1 MQYEQT
7 FNAIDNILRNEAGCS
22 TELDYIEQTSWLLF
36 LKYLDDLEQEQTM
49 NALLSGK
56 TYKPIITGYMRW
68 SQWAAPKKADG
79 SPDTVN
85 AMTGPDLTQFV
96 DGKLFPTLREFQKT
110 ASSAKTLEYKIGEIF
125 AELRNKIT
133 SGYNLREVINLID
146 QLHFQT
152 AEDKH
157 EMTLL
162 YESKIA
168 KMGNAGRNG
177 GEYYTPRP
185 LIRTIVRVVDPQIGE
200 TVYDPACG
208 SAGFLCEAFT
218 YMNQKVKS
226 TADNKTL
233 QEDTFFGKEKKPLP
247 YIIATMNMIFHG
259 VAAPNIIRGNTLAEN
274 LSQIQEKD
282 RKNVILANPPFGASE
297 RAEVRQNFD
306 IDTGES
312 AYMFMQHFIKMLKT
326 GGRAGIVIKNT
337 FLSNG
342 DASALRQLLL
352 QQCNL
357 HTILDLPSGVFQGAG
372 VKTVV
377 LFFDKGTPTKKI
389 WYYQL
394 NPGRNLGKTNA
405 LNEDDLADFLALQKT
420 KADSENSWS
429 IDVSSL
435 GKDYDLSVKNPN
447 KVEEVDERSSA
458 EIVSSLLE
466 LQKESQSLLNEIKD
480 ARKLFHVELTECMKP
495 QEGWEERKLGEVC
508 EVISGQSPEGKYYNT
523 DGQGTPFYQG
533 KKEFSFK
540 YIGEPTM
547 WTTAETKIATKGD
560 LLMSVRA
567 PVGDVNFAT
576 QRLCIGRGLAAI
588 RTKEEIDKEYLFY
601 YLVGKK
607 SCIKGK
613 EGVGFASI
621 NRKEIMDIGI
631 QYPEDLSAQHSIV
644 SHLDSL
650 SSTIRKLEEL
660 QQKTLAECD
669 ALKQA
674 MLREVFE

>member
-1 MQYEQT
+1 
-7 FNAIDNILRNEAGCS
+7 
-22 TELDYIEQTSWLLF
+22 
-36 LKYLDDLEQEQTM
+36 
-49 NALLSGK
+49 
-56 TYKPIITGYMRW
+56 
-68 SQWAAPKKADG
+68 
-79 SPDTVN
+79 
-85 AMTGPDLTQFV
+85 
-96 DGKLFPTLREFQKT
+96 
-110 ASSAKTLEYKIGEIF
+110 
-125 AELRNKIT
+125 
-133 SGYNLREVINLID
+133 
-146 QLHFQT
+146 
-152 AEDKH
+152 
-157 EMTLL
+157 MTLL

-208 SAGFLCEAFT
+208 SAGFLCEAFA

-282 RKNVILANPPFGASE
+282 RKNVILANPPFGGSE
-297 RAEVRQNFD
+297 RGEVKQNFD
-306 IDTGES
+306 INTSET

-377 LFFDKGTPTKKI
+377 LFFDKGMPTKKI

-447 KVEEVDERSSA
+447 KVEEVDERTSA

-466 LQKESQSLLNEIKD
+466 LQKESQSLLNDIK
-480 ARKLFHVELTECMKP
+480 EM
-495 QEGWEERKLGEVC
+495 
-508 EVISGQSPEGKYYNT
+508 
-523 DGQGTPFYQG
+523 
-533 KKEFSFK
+533 
-540 YIGEPTM
+540 
-547 WTTAETKIATKGD
+547 
-560 LLMSVRA
+560 
-567 PVGDVNFAT
+567 VG
-576 QRLCIGRGLAAI
+576 
-588 RTKEEIDKEYLFY
+588 
-601 YLVGKK
+601 
-607 SCIKGK
+607 
-613 EGVGFASI
+613 
-621 NRKEIMDIGI
+621 
-631 QYPEDLSAQHSIV
+631 
-644 SHLDSL
+644 
-650 SSTIRKLEEL
+650 
-660 QQKTLAECD
+660 
-669 ALKQA
+669 
-674 MLREVFE
+674 

>member
-1 MQYEQT
+1 MQYEST

-36 LKYLDDLEQEQTM
+36 LKYLDDLEREREM
-49 NALLSGK
+49 KAMLSGRE
-56 TYKPIITGYMRW
+56 YKPIITGYMRW

-79 SPDTVN
+79 SLDTVN

-96 DGKLFPTLREFQKT
+96 DQKLFPSLKRFQET

-125 AELRNKIT
+125 GELRNKIT

-157 EMTLL
+157 EMTVL

-185 LIRTIVRVVDPQIGE
+185 LIRTIVKVVDPKIGE

-208 SAGFLCEAFT
+208 SAGFLCEAFN
-218 YMNQKVKS
+218 YMKEKVKS

-233 QEDTFFGKEKKPLP
+233 QEDTFYGKEKKPLP

-282 RKNVILANPPFGASE
+282 RKNVILANPPFGGAE
-297 RAEVRQNFD
+297 RGEVKQNFD
-306 IDTGES
+306 INTSET
-312 AYMFMQHFIKMLKT
+312 AYMFMQHFIKMLKV

-342 DASALRQLLL
+342 DASALRKLLL
-352 QQCNL
+352 EQCNL

-377 LFFDKGTPTKKI
+377 LFFDKGKKTDKI

-405 LNEDDLADFLALQKT
+405 LNEEDLTDFLTLQKT
-420 KADSENSWS
+420 KADSENSWT
-429 IDVSSL
+429 IDVSEL
-435 GKDYDLSVKNPN
+435 GEDCDLSVKNPN
-447 KVEEVDERSSA
+447 KVEEVDERTVWQVYSSIDDLVQKS
-458 EIVSSLLE
+458 ELLME
-466 LQKESQSLLNEIKD
+466 DLCEALWPED
-480 ARKLFHVELTECMKP
+480 EEDDFLFGPTDLDLE
-495 QEGWEERKLGEVC
+495 
-508 EVISGQSPEGKYYNT
+508 EGK
-523 DGQGTPFYQG
+523 
-533 KKEFSFK
+533 
-540 YIGEPTM
+540 
-547 WTTAETKIATKGD
+547 A
-560 LLMSVRA
+560 
-567 PVGDVNFAT
+567 
-576 QRLCIGRGLAAI
+576 
-588 RTKEEIDKEYLFY
+588 
-601 YLVGKK
+601 
-607 SCIKGK
+607 
-613 EGVGFASI
+613 
-621 NRKEIMDIGI
+621 
-631 QYPEDLSAQHSIV
+631 
-644 SHLDSL
+644 
-650 SSTIRKLEEL
+650 
-660 QQKTLAECD
+660 
-669 ALKQA
+669 
-674 MLREVFE
+674 

>member
-282 RKNVILANPPFGASE
+282 RKNVILANPPFGGSE
-297 RAEVRQNFD
+297 RGEVKQNFD
-306 IDTGES
+306 INTSET

-377 LFFDKGTPTKKI
+377 LFFDKGIPTKKI

>member
-36 LKYLDDLEQEQTM
+36 LKYLDDLEQEQAM

-208 SAGFLCEAFT
+208 SAGFLCEAFA

-282 RKNVILANPPFGASE
+282 RKNVILANPPFGGSE
-297 RAEVRQNFD
+297 RGEVKQNFD
-306 IDTGES
+306 INTSET

-458 EIVSSLLE
+458 EILSSLLE

>member
-208 SAGFLCEAFT
+208 SAGFLCEAFA

-282 RKNVILANPPFGASE
+282 RKNVILANPPFGGSE
-297 RAEVRQNFD
+297 RGEVKQNFD
-306 IDTGES
+306 INTSET

-447 KVEEVDERSSA
+447 KVEEVDERTSA

>member
-36 LKYLDDLEQEQTM
+36 LKYLDDLEQEQAM

-282 RKNVILANPPFGASE
+282 RKNVILANPPFGGSE
-297 RAEVRQNFD
+297 RGEVKQNFD
-306 IDTGES
+306 INTSET

>member
-36 LKYLDDLEQEQTM
+36 LKYLDDLEQEQAM

-208 SAGFLCEAFT
+208 SAGFLCEAFA

-282 RKNVILANPPFGASE
+282 RKNVILANPPFGGSE
-297 RAEVRQNFD
+297 RGEVKQNFD
-306 IDTGES
+306 INTSET

-420 KADSENSWS
+420 KADSENSWTL
-429 IDVSSL
+429 DVSTL
-435 GKDYDLSVKNPN
+435 GNDYDLSVKNPN
-447 KVEEVDERSSA
+447 KVEEVDERTSA
-458 EIVSSLLE
+458 EILSSLLE
-466 LQKESQSLLNEIKD
+466 LQKESQSLLNEIK
-480 ARKLFHVELTECMKP
+480 EM
-495 QEGWEERKLGEVC
+495 
-508 EVISGQSPEGKYYNT
+508 
-523 DGQGTPFYQG
+523 
-533 KKEFSFK
+533 
-540 YIGEPTM
+540 
-547 WTTAETKIATKGD
+547 
-560 LLMSVRA
+560 
-567 PVGDVNFAT
+567 VG
-576 QRLCIGRGLAAI
+576 
-588 RTKEEIDKEYLFY
+588 
-601 YLVGKK
+601 
-607 SCIKGK
+607 
-613 EGVGFASI
+613 
-621 NRKEIMDIGI
+621 
-631 QYPEDLSAQHSIV
+631 
-644 SHLDSL
+644 
-650 SSTIRKLEEL
+650 
-660 QQKTLAECD
+660 
-669 ALKQA
+669 
-674 MLREVFE
+674 